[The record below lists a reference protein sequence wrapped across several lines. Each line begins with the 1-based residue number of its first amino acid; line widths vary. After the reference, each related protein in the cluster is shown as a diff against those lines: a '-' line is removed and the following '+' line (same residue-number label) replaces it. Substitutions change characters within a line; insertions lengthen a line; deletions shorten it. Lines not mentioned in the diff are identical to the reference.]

1 MEPGDPEPALREL
14 PGQKPARL
22 SPLILTEGGGLPH
35 LLRDWVTAGTRAA
48 PVKGRETP
56 STTMP
61 TAWVPIPSSGY
72 WAKQVVAKPPASLS
86 SGNTAPWALRVLGDS
101 GLRAGTQEDRSD
113 TPSSLLAWAPQP
125 TLPVEDYASTRG
137 A

>member
-1 MEPGDPEPALREL
+1 
-14 PGQKPARL
+14 
-22 SPLILTEGGGLPH
+22 
-35 LLRDWVTAGTRAA
+35 
-48 PVKGRETP
+48 
-56 STTMP
+56 MP
-61 TAWVPIPSSGY
+61 TSGSPFPPGY

-86 SGNTAPWALRVLGDS
+86 QGTRPLGPGRVLGDS
-101 GLRAGTQEDRSD
+101 GLRVGHPEDRSD